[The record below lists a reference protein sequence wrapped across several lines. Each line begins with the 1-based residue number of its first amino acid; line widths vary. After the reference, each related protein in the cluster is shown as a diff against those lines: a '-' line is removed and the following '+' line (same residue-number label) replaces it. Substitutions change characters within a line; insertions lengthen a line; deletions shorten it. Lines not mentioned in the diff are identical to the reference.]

1 MIKTMKTIKKALSLL
16 SAVEKRKLAVVF
28 IAGLIMAVLDL
39 LGVAS
44 IMPFMAMVSNPKSV
58 ETNRFLRWGYETF
71 DFTSTDRY
79 LFGLG
84 MLVFVLLVIANSFR
98 AFATWLM
105 LRFSSMQE
113 YHLGRKLLLK
123 YLREPYEFFLSR
135 NSAELSKNILGEV
148 AHVVKGFFLPAMRA
162 FQHSLSAALI
172 VFFLVMLDPVAAA
185 FVAGILGGA
194 YLVIYKF
201 FKRTI
206 SKRGKERILANRQRY
221 KSVSEAFGGIKD
233 IKLMHTESICLEQ
246 FEKPSKRLAKTKIH
260 NAVVGE
266 IPNFALETLAF
277 GTILIIVLYMLKG
290 DNGQEG
296 IIPMVALYAFAGRR
310 LLPSFHQIFSAFT
323 KIRFSL
329 STLDLLCRE
338 MHGIRNEDLLIAQTE
353 VQNPQILAKNIRME
367 EIVFCYAGAQKPL
380 FNSLTIDI
388 SANSTVAFVGPTGS
402 GKTTAV
408 DIILGLLQPQSG
420 RLLVDDITITS
431 ENMANWQ
438 ATLGYVPQHIYLTD
452 DTIAANIAFGIS
464 SKSID
469 MQAVEK
475 AAQTAHLHEF
485 IASELQ
491 NGYNTLVGERGVRL
505 SGGQRQR
512 IGIARALYHNPSV
525 LILDEATSALD
536 NITERAVMEAIDM
549 MAGKKTMI
557 IIAHRLSTIVKCDT
571 IFFMM
576 NGKLQASGSY
586 EFLLRENR
594 EFMEIAEK

>member
-1 MIKTMKTIKKALSLL
+1 MKTIKKALSLL

-44 IMPFMAMVSNPKSV
+44 IMPFMAMVSNPESV

-84 MLVFVLLVIANSFR
+84 MLVFALLVIANSFR
-98 AFATWLM
+98 AFATWLT

-148 AHVVKGFFLPAMRA
+148 SHVVKGFFLPAMRA

-172 VFFLVMLDPVAAA
+172 VFLLVMIDPVAAA

-201 FKRTI
+201 FKRKI

-246 FEKPSKRLAKTKIH
+246 FEKPSRRLAKTKVH

-266 IPNFALETLAF
+266 IPNIVLETLAF

-310 LLPSFHQIFSAFT
+310 LLPSFHQVFSAFT

-353 VQNPQILAKNIRME
+353 VQNPQILAKKIRME

-469 MQAVEK
+469 IQAVEK

-512 IGIARALYHNPSV
+512 IGIARALYRNPSV
-525 LILDEATSALD
+525 LVLDEATSALD